1 MFSWKVGILLL
12 GFLFLA
18 PPLASSKTWIVD
30 DDGGPGVDFTDIQ
43 PAIDAAAPGDLIVVR
58 NGDYN
63 GFILFKDLI
72 LAAVNEAQRK
82 AEEMMRTEMEKA
94 TGGMNMPPREIN
106 SHWAKFTIPVAL

>member
-72 LAAVNEAQRK
+72 LAADTGRLNREVGWKPALDLE
-82 AEEMMRTEMEKA
+82 TGLDA
-94 TGGMNMPPREIN
+94 TIEWWRDRLNGNA
-106 SHWAKFTIPVAL
+106 S